1 MTWRDLAVIPYCGPP
16 PSPDSLPAIWNLDPV
31 LIACL
36 VAFAGLYTLGDSR
49 NRRAEFPFSAGER
62 LAFYAGWLIAALAL
76 VSPLCPLSVSL
87 FAARV
92 GQHMILTLVA
102 APLVAAGGPLQ
113 VIAAAFGATSWVR
126 RWMRPAPLSAA
137 ALFAVLLWFWHAPS
151 PYAGTFDST
160 FAYWTMHLTVI
171 GSALWLWFGLLD
183 RRGTTLMH
191 RVAAGV
197 VSTVQMGFLGALIT
211 LAPRPLYAPHALT
224 TTAWGLNSASGPTA
238 RWRDHVGSRLC
249 DLSRCRDADAVA
261 GSVRAEPARGRARL
275 MNRDDA
281 SREAEIARSR
291 RQPALSILAALLA
304 EPAGAATP
312 LSYLRGFGAKAYPVT
327 ALTWGLIIIS
337 IIVIVVCTALV
348 VIGAWRRRAR
358 GVGDAVERVP
368 VERGPN
374 GASWISIGV
383 GISFVVLVASL
394 VWTVIVLAA
403 VNGPPHP
410 AQVAI
415 EVTGEQWWWKAR
427 YLSEDPSRIFTTANE
442 IHIPTG
448 EPIQVKLIGGDVIH
462 SFWVPALTGKT
473 DTIPGQAN
481 EMWFEADQAGRYRG
495 QCTEFCGWQH
505 AHMALFVVAEPR
517 AVFDAWWDAQL
528 QPAPAATSPAVE
540 KGERSFAF
548 HCGACHSVRGT
559 EAGGTVAPDLTHLM
573 SRSTIAAGM
582 LSNTP
587 AYLSG
592 WIANPQ
598 DIKPGTRMP
607 DLYLSGPELQDIRTF
622 LATLK

>member
-1 MTWRDLAVIPYCGPP
+1 MD
-16 PSPDSLPAIWNLDPV
+16 
-31 LIACL
+31 
-36 VAFAGLYTLGDSR
+36 
-49 NRRAEFPFSAGER
+49 
-62 LAFYAGWLIAALAL
+62 
-76 VSPLCPLSVSL
+76 
-87 FAARV
+87 
-92 GQHMILTLVA
+92 
-102 APLVAAGGPLQ
+102 
-113 VIAAAFGATSWVR
+113 
-126 RWMRPAPLSAA
+126 
-137 ALFAVLLWFWHAPS
+137 
-151 PYAGTFDST
+151 
-160 FAYWTMHLTVI
+160 
-171 GSALWLWFGLLD
+171 
-183 RRGTTLMH
+183 
-191 RVAAGV
+191 
-197 VSTVQMGFLGALIT
+197 
-211 LAPRPLYAPHALT
+211 
-224 TTAWGLNSASGPTA
+224 
-238 RWRDHVGSRLC
+238 
-249 DLSRCRDADAVA
+249 
-261 GSVRAEPARGRARL
+261 
-275 MNRDDA
+275 RDDDP
-281 SREAEIARSR
+281 REAEIARNL
-291 RQPALSILAALLA
+291 RQPTLSSLAALLG
-304 EPAGAATP
+304 EPASPATS

-337 IIVIVVCTALV
+337 VIVIVVCTALV

-374 GASWISIGV
+374 GVSWISIGV
-383 GISFVVLVASL
+383 GISFVVLVGSL

-403 VNGPPHP
+403 VNGPPRP
-410 AQVAI
+410 PQVAI

-448 EPIQVKLIGGDVIH
+448 EAIQVKLIGGDVIH

-473 DTIPGQAN
+473 DTIPGQTN
-481 EMWFEADQAGRYRG
+481 EMWFEADRAGRYRG

-505 AHMALFVVAEPR
+505 AHMALFVIAEPR
-517 AVFDAWWDAQL
+517 AVFNAWWDAQL

-540 KGERSFAF
+540 KGELSFVY

-582 LSNTP
+582 LPNTP

-592 WIANPQ
+592 WIANPH

-622 LATLK
+622 LAMLN